1 MLIEPINIKKIS
13 SLLLVAF
20 ISYSN
25 TLHTQTTSYIDYQSP
40 FHPTLSDGP
49 MVVSQNELSSD
60 VGIEVIKSGGNAVD
74 AAVAVGFSLAVTLP
88 RAGNLGG
95 GGFMLIY
102 LKEQNEILAID
113 YRGQS
118 PSELEGN
125 QIFGVELPKDYDQAN
140 RDIVRYGYKAST
152 VPGTV
157 SGLLLAHAQ
166 FGKLPLDE
174 VMKPAIDQAVKGINV
189 SFDLEQAIA
198 SAPQLSW
205 DDESRGIY
213 FNDGKPLQEGSIM
226 QRPDL
231 AKTMTLISE
240 NGSKGFYEGE
250 VAKKIVESMSN
261 NGGNITIEDLQN
273 YKARFS
279 QPIGV
284 NYRGNKVYTHGPPS
298 GGGIVLLT
306 ALKVLEY
313 FDLGQIGNNSALTY
327 HLLAEALRRGHNNRS
342 HHVGDPSFY
351 NVPYEDLM
359 SDERIREF
367 AKSIS
372 LKKASSAREI
382 KPLEIIQ
389 ESKNTTHYSIVD
401 EDGNAVSNTYTLGY
415 SFGSGVTIPG
425 TGILMNNQ
433 MNNFAYQHGNKKI
446 EGRGASPGNK
456 YEPGKRPMSTMAPTI
471 VFDENDKLF
480 LITGSPG
487 GKLIPAAILRLVTGV
502 IDFDL
507 NIGEATMLPRIHK
520 DWPYRGIDYESNVSS
535 DTLNLLKK
543 IGHKVE
549 PSKTMGSTQSI
560 LIIEDKNH
568 GYSDLRRPNAGVSYI
583 E

>member
-1 MLIEPINIKKIS
+1 MENKPNNMKNIS
-13 SLLLVAF
+13 SLLLVAIIF
-20 ISYSN
+20 FSN
-25 TLHTQTTSYIDYQSP
+25 ALQSQTSYIDYQSP
-40 FHPTLSDGP
+40 FHPIISNGP
-49 MVVSQNELSSD
+49 MVVSQNYLSSEL
-60 VGIEVIKSGGNAVD
+60 GIEIIKKGGNAID

-118 PSELEGN
+118 PSRLQTN
-125 QIFGVELPKDYDQAN
+125 QIFGVELPRDYEKAD

-157 SGLLLAHAQ
+157 SGLLLAHAE
-166 FGKLPLDE
+166 FGKLPLSE
-174 VMKPAIDQAVKGINV
+174 VMKPAIDQAINGIDV

-205 DDESRGIY
+205 DDESRKIY
-213 FNDGKPLQEGSIM
+213 FNDGKPLKEGSVIK
-226 QRPDL
+226 RPDL
-231 AKTMTLISE
+231 AKTMSLISE
-240 NGSKGFYEGE
+240 NGIKGFYSGE
-250 VAKKIVESMSN
+250 VAEKISSSMTN
-261 NGGNITIEDLQN
+261 NGGSITIEDLQN
-273 YKARFS
+273 YQARFS

-284 NYRGNKVYTHGPPS
+284 NYRGKKVFTHGPPS

-313 FDLGQIGNNSALTY
+313 FDLGKIGNNSALTY

-342 HHVGDPSFY
+342 HHVGDPSHY
-351 NVPYEDLM
+351 HVPYDDLM
-359 SDERIREF
+359 SDQRIKDF

-372 LKKASSAREI
+372 LKKASSAKEV

-389 ESKNTTHYSIVD
+389 ESKNTTHYSIID
-401 EDGNAVSNTYTLGY
+401 ADGNAVSNTYTLGY

-433 MNNFAYQHGNKKI
+433 MNNFAYQYGSKKI

-456 YEPGKRPMSTMAPTI
+456 YAPGKRPMSTMAPTI
-471 VFDENDKLF
+471 VFDENDNVL
-480 LITGSPG
+480 LVTGSPG

-520 DWPYRGIDYESNVSS
+520 DWPYRGIDYESSISS
-535 DTLNLLKK
+535 DSLNLLKK
-543 IGHKVE
+543 MGHKIE

-560 LIIEDKNH
+560 HISKGKNH
-568 GYSDLRRPNAGVSYI
+568 GYADLRRPNAAVSYI
-583 E
+583 NN

>member
-1 MLIEPINIKKIS
+1 MRNKP
-13 SLLLVAF
+13 LLFLVLFTFFSNAL
-20 ISYSN
+20 YS
-25 TLHTQTTSYIDYQSP
+25 QTSYIDYQSP
-40 FHPTLSDGP
+40 FHPIISQGP
-49 MVVSQNELSSD
+49 MVVSQNHLSSEA
-60 VGIEVIKSGGNAVD
+60 GIEVIKKGGNAID

-102 LKEQNEILAID
+102 LKDQNEILAID
-113 YRGQS
+113 YRGES
-118 PSELEGN
+118 PSRLQTN
-125 QIFGVELPKDYDQAN
+125 QIFGVELPGDYDKAD

-157 SGLLLAHAQ
+157 SGLLLAHTK
-166 FGKLPLDE
+166 FGKLPLKE
-174 VMKPAIDQAVKGINV
+174 VMKPAIQQAKNGIDV

-205 DDESRGIY
+205 DDESREIY
-213 FNDGKPLQEGSIM
+213 LNDGRPLKEGSVM
-226 QRPDL
+226 KRPDL
-231 AKTMTLISE
+231 ANTMSLISE
-240 NGSKGFYEGE
+240 NGPNGFYSGE
-250 VAKKIVESMSN
+250 VAKNIASSMEN
-261 NGGNITIEDLQN
+261 NGGSITIEDLQN

-284 NYRGNKVYTHGPPS
+284 NYRGKKVFTHGPPS

-306 ALKVLEY
+306 ALKILEY
-313 FDLGQIGNNSALTY
+313 FDLGKIGSNSALTY

-342 HHVGDPSFY
+342 HHVGDPSHY
-351 NVPYEDLM
+351 NVPYDDLM
-359 SDERIREF
+359 SDRRIKDF

-372 LKKASSAREI
+372 LKKASSAKEV

-389 ESKNTTHYSIVD
+389 ESKNTTHYSIID
-401 EDGNAVSNTYTLGY
+401 ADGNAVSNTYTLGY

-433 MNNFAYQHGNKKI
+433 MNNFAYQYGSDKI

-456 YEPGKRPMSTMAPTI
+456 YKPGKRPMSTMAPTI
-471 VFDENDKLF
+471 VFDENDSVL

-507 NIGEATMLPRIHK
+507 NIGEATMLPRVHK
-520 DWPYRGIDYESNVSS
+520 DWPYRGIDYESNISS
-535 DTLNLLKK
+535 DSLNLLKK

-560 LIIEDKNH
+560 YINKGKNH
-568 GYSDLRRPNAGVSYI
+568 GYADLRRPNSGVSYMND
-583 E
+583 